1 MNRKFSLVILL
12 TSLSAMSP
20 SAWSLGVGEAQVGSA
35 LGAPLEAIIPLTDT
49 QGISAQGLTVSL
61 ADADGY
67 RRAGL
72 ERSLLVDALTLTVVP
87 QSGGLSVRVQSER
100 AVRTPYLDLL
110 VDINGPDGVAQRQVT
125 LLFDPPGFGSQ
136 SATPAIPSAG
146 SPQPVDSPQ
155 RIENPQRGE
164 SPQLVESPQQDNGR
178 QAEPAQASVASRE
191 REAGYVNVGE
201 TLWGVAKRLRPD
213 ADISI
218 SQMMMALLDANPDAF
233 PGGNINRLRAGYVLD
248 VPPREQIASRSSED
262 AWQQVQAQNSAF
274 ARGEPAPNRT
284 SSTTYEQAAS
294 GGTANAAD
302 SAAGEPAQD
311 ATGGAPALGQAGE
324 PPSQA
329 EPASAP
335 RAAAS
340 PEGQPGT
347 QRLTLLTDAQIE
359 SEAKAAA
366 SDTSEQDQRL
376 DRLEAQLSQSQQS
389 LTAIRDERDRAQAEL
404 ASLRKDVASLRASLS
419 ALSERQ
425 ASSISQPESIAQAE
439 SEPAAK
445 GVVERYLMPLWAALG
460 QVGRTLYGQLAGVG
474 VLVLLVLWW
483 LVRRRRA
490 ADKAHATEEVSAFA
504 ASSAGETHKAMED
517 STSERGVPDAREA
530 VMPRAEAVSEAEIF
544 MAYGRYE
551 KAQALLEEGLD
562 AEPDRH
568 DLRLKLVKVMVE
580 QGQWRQ
586 AHAQAERLAVDNDP
600 ARQAELER
608 LLARERAVPT
618 PSAAEASSGADYADG
633 MQQQAPAAGDVDT
646 PSSIGL
652 APVESAPTFRPPI
665 ERDPVAFD
673 GKGRH
678 ARPSWQEGMDVAPE
692 QISEALQE
700 ASNSDQDEADSDPAT
715 SATAD
720 EPQSD
725 SLSEKKG
732 RDQREQEAFERQPER
747 QPERQ
752 ADVSDAEKASFVES
766 EPSESTN
773 DRVIDYRPPTLEPDV
788 AAPEETLMQPSVEFP
803 QSQTPAASRAD
814 ASADDE
820 EMLFDGEDTPAIGED
835 AGSNLAELM
844 RQADTPSRSS
854 THGVNEEELDIE
866 EVAFE
871 PLHLDNGQSAD
882 SPPEARALV
891 GDAEALLKQGDHD
904 QAQGLLA
911 RALEEGDGETRE
923 QASRLIAQHN
933 L

>member
-146 SPQPVDSPQ
+146 RPQPVDSPQ
-155 RIENPQRGE
+155 QG
-164 SPQLVESPQQDNGR
+164 NGL

-218 SQMMMALLDANPDAF
+218 SQMMMALLDANPEAF

-274 ARGEPAPNRT
+274 ARGEPAPNT
-284 SSTTYEQAAS
+284 ASSTTSVQAP
-294 GGTANAAD
+294 GGAMANAAD

-335 RAAAS
+335 RAADS

-389 LTAIRDERDRAQAEL
+389 LAAIRDERDRAQAEL
-404 ASLRKDVASLRASLS
+404 ASLREEVAKLRASLS
-419 ALSERQ
+419 ALSARQ
-425 ASSISQPESIAQAE
+425 ASSVSQPESIAQAE
-439 SEPAAK
+439 SEPAAQ
-445 GVVERYLMPLWAALG
+445 GVVDRYLMPLWAALG

-474 VLVLLVLWW
+474 VLVLLALWW

-490 ADKAHATEEVSAFA
+490 ADKAHANEEVSASA
-504 ASSAGETHKAMED
+504 ASSLGETQGAKAG
-517 STSERGVPDAREA
+517 SASERFAPDARGSL
-530 VMPRAEAVSEAEIF
+530 MPRAEAVSEADIF

-551 KAQALLEEGLD
+551 KAQALLETGLD

-580 QGQWRQ
+580 QGQWQQ

-608 LLARERAVPT
+608 LLAREQAVPP
-618 PSAAEASSGADYADG
+618 PSAVEASSGADHAAV
-633 MQQQAPAAGDVDT
+633 MQQPPAAGDADAT
-646 PSSIGL
+646 ASIGL

-700 ASNSDQDEADSDPAT
+700 ASNSDQDETEPEPAI
-715 SATAD
+715 SAAAD
-720 EPQSD
+720 EPQAD
-725 SLSEKKG
+725 SLSEDK
-732 RDQREQEAFERQPER
+732 RHYPSEQDALER

-752 ADVSDAEKASFVES
+752 ADVSDAEEASSEES
-766 EPSESTN
+766 EPPESTN
-773 DRVIDYRPPTLEPDV
+773 GRVIDYRPPTLEPDV

-803 QSQTPAASRAD
+803 QSQTAAASRGD
-814 ASADDE
+814 VSADDE
-820 EMLFDGEDTPAIGED
+820 EALSDGEDTPAVGED

-854 THGVNEEELDIE
+854 AHGVNEEELDIE

-891 GDAEALLKQGDHD
+891 GDAEVLLKQGDHD